1 MQVAKE
7 ITGLPGGKIRDA
19 SAAEHGAMK
28 KLANR
33 FSTVRP
39 NFIQKLGTEV
49 STTHTTSSVCMC
61 QASLYRAL

>member
-1 MQVAKE
+1 MQVAKVMM
-7 ITGLPGGKIRDA
+7 GLPAGIYRNA
-19 SAAEHGAMK
+19 SVAEHGALK

-39 NFIQKLGTEV
+39 DFIQKLGTEV
-49 STTHTTSSVCMC
+49 STTHTTSSVYVG

>member
-7 ITGLPGGKIRDA
+7 LAGLPGGRIRNA
-19 SAAEHGAMK
+19 SVAEHGAMK

-39 NFIQKLGTEV
+39 DLIQQLGTEV
-49 STTHTTSSVCMC
+49 STTHTTSSVRMG
-61 QASLYRAL
+61 QAALYRAL